1 MESTERK
8 RVLIAAEWFPPA
20 YRAGGPI
27 RSVAN
32 LAALLGDTHEVFVVA
47 GAYDLGQTSP
57 LPDLAL
63 NVWIQQ
69 PWGQVQ
75 YVTRDRWQ
83 SGLWHHLLVET
94 LQPDYLYLNS
104 LFARF
109 FALQPLR
116 MARKKCPRTQVVLA
130 PRGMLGAG
138 ALAIKPLK
146 KRVFLAAS
154 RAAGWFN
161 GVRWHASS
169 EVEAAE
175 IRTVWPDAAVSVA
188 LNLPSPP
195 YMGGKT
201 APADRWVFAVIGRI
215 HPKKNIAFG
224 IEALAQAFQESQSKP
239 VEVQLIGP
247 AEDPAYLEEIKAAGR
262 AARDLTIRVLGAM
275 NHEAVSTALAG
286 AHFVLMPTHH
296 ENFGHAIVEGWAH
309 GCPVVLSN
317 NTPWRDLERV
327 GAGWDWPLDKAQ
339 WVEGLKRVLALDQAG
354 WKSLSETSCS
364 YFQEEVWTAE
374 MREANLRIFQ
384 P

>member
-1 MESTERK
+1 MESPERK

-32 LAALLGDTHEVFVVA
+32 LAALLGETHEVFVVA

-57 LPDLAL
+57 LPGLEL
-63 NVWIQQ
+63 NAWIQQ

-83 SGLWHHLLVET
+83 RGLWHHLLVET

-116 MARKKCPRTQVVLA
+116 MARKRCPQTQVVLA

-146 KRVFLAAS
+146 KRAFLAAS
-154 RAAGWFN
+154 RAWGWFN

-169 EVEAAE
+169 TVEAGE
-175 IRTVWPDAAVSVA
+175 IRGVWPDANVAVA
-188 LNLPSPP
+188 LNLPSTP
-195 YMGGKT
+195 YTGEKT
-201 APADRWVFAVIGRI
+201 APADRWVFAVVGRI

-224 IEALAQAFQESQSKP
+224 IEALAQALQQTQSKP

-262 AARDLTIRVLGAM
+262 AAEDLTIRVRGAM

-317 NTPWRDLERV
+317 NTPWRDLERL
-327 GAGWDWPLDKAQ
+327 GAGWDWPLDKAL
-339 WVEGLKRVLALDQAG
+339 WIEGLKQVLALDEAR
-354 WKSLSETSCS
+354 WNRLSESS
-364 YFQEEVWTAE
+364 RSHFEAAVWTAE
-374 MREANLRIFQ
+374 MREANRRIFQ
-384 P
+384 A